1 MQARGK
7 DIPAVLRQ
15 PLAARIPGVQALSP
29 AGRFFALALALFLL
43 LRGATDYVAQID
55 PHLIYAWCAAAVAAA
70 LGLAGVAYREIPA
83 FGVRFLRASTIFLL
97 IYFLVEP
104 FYMPHTNEAIYPQ
117 ATQVHDAARWIGVAL
132 AALGL
137 MRPAAVFGSSLALWM
152 TRDLQ
157 TELTGFYFST
167 LDIRNV
173 AEVIAFVT
181 LGIALVVIRER
192 RRGAASAQGVDTEA
206 VARLSLMVIAAGIGG
221 HLANYFFSALAK
233 LTLDG
238 GVFSW
243 LLHNHLEAGLL
254 GALEKG
260 TMPLAAF
267 PALTQFTYD
276 ALASTHLLVNFVAFL
291 AQLLAL
297 AASRRRVW
305 VIGVVVTYD
314 LFHLLVYLIFG
325 LLFWKWIAL
334 NTIIIATLVTV
345 RDDQW
350 KRHGRNACTV
360 FMFLAPLF
368 FKTATLAWY
377 DTPGFAS
384 EFFEAQLDDGR
395 RMRIPSAYFG
405 SASYQVSQG
414 QFYYPA
420 NDKHFDFTIWGSVL
434 HWKELMDGRQCHIPE
449 QRARSNESFGTL
461 DKVAR
466 YVKSHHRYVMS
477 RVDDR
482 GMFNYYLYPH
492 HHVPSP
498 FVPDPFYDVDKRDIQ
513 AYYYVIESVCL
524 GLDQGKLER
533 KVKARSEYEVYRVPQ

>member
-1 MQARGK
+1 MQAKGR
-7 DIPAVLRQ
+7 DIPAAVRP
-15 PLAARIPGVQALSP
+15 PLAARLPRIRALSP
-29 AGRFFALALALFLL
+29 TGRFFALALGLFLL

-55 PHLIYAWCAAAVAAA
+55 PGLIYVWCAAAAAGAAA
-70 LGLAGVAYREIPA
+70 LAGVSYRAMPA
-83 FGVRFLRASTIFLL
+83 FGVRFLRASTLFLL

-104 FYMPHTNEAIYPQ
+104 FYIPHTNEAIYPQ

-137 MRPAAVFGSSLALWM
+137 LRPAAVFASATLLWM

-173 AEVIAFVT
+173 AEVVSFVA
-181 LGIALVVIRER
+181 LGIALVVIREGR
-192 RRGAASAQGVDTEA
+192 KGSTAAEGVDSKTVE
-206 VARLSLMVIAAGIGG
+206 RLCLMVIAAGIGG

-233 LTLDG
+233 LMLDG
-238 GVFSW
+238 GVLSW
-243 LLHNHLEAGLL
+243 LAHNHLEAGLL

-267 PALTQFTYD
+267 PALTQFVYD
-276 ALASTHLLVNFVAFL
+276 ALASTNVLINVVAFL
-291 AQLLAL
+291 VQFFAVI
-297 AASRRRVW
+297 ASRRRTW
-305 VIGVVVTYD
+305 VIGVVVAYD
-314 LFHLLVYLIFG
+314 LFHLAVYLIFG

-350 KRHGRNACTV
+350 RQHARNACTAFV
-360 FMFLAPLF
+360 FLAPLF

-395 RMRIPSAYFG
+395 RIRIPSAYFG

-414 QFYYPA
+414 QLYYPE
-420 NDKHFDFTIWGSVL
+420 NNKHFDFTIWGSVL
-434 HWKELMDGRQCHIPE
+434 HWKELIDGRECRIPE
-449 QRARSNESFGTL
+449 TRSTSNESFGSL
-461 DKVAR
+461 EKVSR
-466 YVKSHHRYVMS
+466 YVKKHHQYVMS
-477 RVDDR
+477 QIDGR

-498 FVPDPFYDVDKRDIQ
+498 FVEDPFYDVDKRDIQ

-524 GLDQGKLER
+524 GLDHGRLDR
-533 KVKARSEYEVYRVPQ
+533 RVMARSEYRVYQVPQ